1 MLNSSL
7 ASTLT
12 PSEVVDE
19 YLDCEKRKNNL
30 IVYNLEETNAAQTAT
45 ERSKSDMNVLAQLL
59 HSELHVDDV
68 EITKCIRLG
77 KATQNK
83 PRPVLITVL
92 DANKRSSILRNKR
105 TPQERLH
112 FMGYELQRKGNS

>member
-59 HSELHVDDV
+59 HSELS
-68 EITKCIRLG
+68 CR
-77 KATQNK
+77 
-83 PRPVLITVL
+83 
-92 DANKRSSILRNKR
+92 
-105 TPQERLH
+105 
-112 FMGYELQRKGNS
+112 